1 MIRLPKLSQIYCS
14 RCIYWGLLIS
24 VFTASAHACGPTPQ
38 KVVEHIHIAL
48 PAAQVLAALTS
59 ATQRAALLPPDLQ
72 VSQLNDHL
80 RQTRFGN
87 GWTLIE
93 QVRLPENRLLQ
104 AEAEQPTMQPQP
116 VSEQSQLIE
125 DTQMQS
131 GSFPVSQYRGVL
143 KLQALS
149 AQDSVLIWSARFN
162 NQANLLDA
170 PSGQDNAAAVS
181 AVSQYYREMLG
192 AIKHGLEHAQ
202 TIKPDTTPPETHTD
216 AVQMPLFQP
225 SFIQTS
231 SGVQP

>member
-1 MIRLPKLSQIYCS
+1 MIDDRKHRRQHL
-14 RCIYWGLLIS
+14 GLLC
-24 VFTASAHACGPTPQ
+24 FLWMPLANACGPTPQ
-38 KVVEHIHIAL
+38 KVVEQIHIAL
-48 PAAQVLAALTS
+48 PAGQVLAALQS
-59 ATQRAALLPPDLQ
+59 STQRAALLPAAIQ
-72 VSQLNDHL
+72 VTHLRADL

-104 AEAEQPTMQPQP
+104 AETEQPTMHPQS

-149 AQDSVLIWSARFN
+149 AHESVLIWSARFN
-162 NQANLLDA
+162 NKANLLDA

-202 TIKPDTTPPETHTD
+202 TIRPDTTPPESHTE
-216 AVQMPLFQP
+216 AMQMPLFQP
-225 SFIQTS
+225 SFI
-231 SGVQP
+231 